1 MEGEKWRLDIE
12 VQRRKRKNMRGI
24 EMRYEDKEEK
34 KEMKERRIGI
44 KE

>member
-1 MEGEKWRLDIE
+1 ME

-34 KEMKERRIGI
+34 EKEKEKERNGD
-44 KE
+44 